1 MNVVVDRIVQYPNR
15 FQLVNTSTGVV
26 LGVFDL
32 SPVTGTIQQVGTE
45 INAELFESIQE
56 DLTALAQSISNE
68 TIARGEDV
76 VALQNSIATKIT
88 ANGGE
93 LGNAVVTF
101 ADVSNATNIA
111 SGEKA
116 STLFGKIKNWISR
129 LKALA
134 FKDTIADGDISSS
147 ANISQSK
154 VSGLTAIQSK
164 LDGIESGANKY
175 VLPVS
180 TATNLGGVKVG
191 SRLSVASDGTLSAN
205 SQTENSYT
213 TTEKNKLA
221 GIEENANNYS
231 LPVATATQLGGVKKG
246 SGVTIASD
254 GTISADA
261 QTENSYTTAEK
272 TKLAGIESGAQV
284 NDVTSVNGKVG
295 AVTLDKSNVG
305 LGNVD
310 NVQQYSASNP
320 PPFEVITGVPTIP
333 TKTSQLTNDSGFL
346 KTIPQASNTTRGGIK
361 LYSSTPKDSLVYG
374 GVYLNN
380 GYLMCQHGRYG
391 VYKTARIF
399 GDGSTREYSYARLL
413 SLLGCTDKDFNN
425 SLLDIS
431 IVESSIPTDYANPI
445 IITFGNTANT
455 TEYQTTDLYNLT
467 TSKATAGANSSPLKF
482 LWNPTTKS
490 VRSAFPVRF
499 YGTEISS
506 TSGNYLY
513 ILQSDRNDSAT
524 PVRVTTT
531 KAIVGTNNFVLRLA
545 SYSQFGYLPTT
556 IQVYAVLY
564 KRM

>member
-1 MNVVVDRIVQYPNR
+1 MKVVVDRLVQYPNR
-15 FQLVNTSTGVV
+15 FRLVNVSTGEV

-32 SPVTGTIQQVGTE
+32 SAVTGTIQQVGTE
-45 INAELFESIQE
+45 IDAELFQTIQE
-56 DLTALAQSISNE
+56 DLINLAQGIVDERN
-68 TIARGEDV
+68 ARGVDV
-76 VALQNSIATKIT
+76 EALQDSIATKIT
-88 ANGGE
+88 ASGGE
-93 LGNAVVTF
+93 LGNGVVTF
-101 ADVSNATNIA
+101 TEASNASNIA

-246 SGVTIASD
+246 SRVTIASD

-261 QTENSYTTAEK
+261 QTENSYTTTEK
-272 TKLAGIESGAQV
+272 NKLAGIESGAQV

-295 AVTLDKSNVG
+295 AVTISKSDVG

-310 NVQQYSASNP
+310 NVKQYSASNP
-320 PPFEVITGVPTIP
+320 PPFDVITGVPTIP

-346 KTIPQASNTTRGGIK
+346 VLDTDGGVPTERLFKDVNYIDVSTDIDELDPDNGISFNTDISYFSNGKKIAETSGYSWLPIVAGSGISIASNDSGNVEIRARVPYTFVVSSSSSNTNLVIHASFPVDIIPLSTWTPSQFFSRLYGASGGGPLVGNGSYQGKYGVFDIILLNSSQISIAYDK
-361 LYSSTPKDSLVYG
+361 TGIYSS
-374 GVYLNN
+374 
-380 GYLMCQHGRYG
+380 
-391 VYKTARIF
+391 
-399 GDGSTREYSYARLL
+399 
-413 SLLGCTDKDFNN
+413 
-425 SLLDIS
+425 
-431 IVESSIPTDYANPI
+431 
-445 IITFGNTANT
+445 
-455 TEYQTTDLYNLT
+455 
-467 TSKATAGANSSPLKF
+467 AT
-482 LWNPTTKS
+482 
-490 VRSAFPVRF
+490 
-499 YGTEISS
+499 IS
-506 TSGNYLY
+506 TSHF
-513 ILQSDRNDSAT
+513 
-524 PVRVTTT
+524 TTFR
-531 KAIVGTNNFVLRLA
+531 IYER
-545 SYSQFGYLPTT
+545 
-556 IQVYAVLY
+556 
-564 KRM
+564 